1 MRSRA
6 FPTTVVI
13 DREKTIEELMP
24 VIKHLAYKISYGFDD
39 DMLIDDLVSAGV
51 MGLLESLDR
60 YDPRKNIKLNTFA
73 YWRIRGAMID
83 ELRKRDWIP
92 KNTRSKAKKITE
104 AIRDL
109 ESRLGRYPEEQ
120 EIARELDVNLE
131 DYLNM
136 LKEFGSLTVLSMDEL
151 AEKTGLPADEITRYA
166 MEDDTDPEQHAEL
179 KDIERMLAKE
189 IEKLSERQQQVL
201 TFYYYEDMNMK
212 EIAELLSITESRVSQ
227 IHSQALLNL
236 RSRLKR
242 PDCT

>member
-6 FPTTVVI
+6 FPTTFVI

-24 VIKHLAYKISYGFDD
+24 VIKHLAYKLSYGFDD
-39 DMLIDDLVSAGV
+39 DMLTDDLVSAGV

-83 ELRKRDWIP
+83 ELRRRDWIP
-92 KNTRSKAKKITE
+92 KNTRSKAKRITE
-104 AIRDL
+104 AVRDL
-109 ESRLGRYPEEQ
+109 ESRLGRYPEEA

-131 DYLNM
+131 DYLIM
-136 LKEFGSLTVLSMDEL
+136 LKEFGSLTVLSFDEL
-151 AEKTGLPADEITRYA
+151 AEKTGLPPDEITRYA
-166 MEDDTDPEQHAEL
+166 MEEEADPEQRAEL
-179 KDIERMLAKE
+179 RDIERTLGKE

-236 RSRLKR
+236 RSRFKR
-242 PDCT
+242 PR

>member
-1 MRSRA
+1 MRSGA

-13 DREKTIEELMP
+13 DRQKTIEELMP
-24 VIKHLAYKISYGFDD
+24 VIKHLAYKFSYGFDD

-83 ELRKRDWIP
+83 ELRRRDWIP

-109 ESRLGRYPEEQ
+109 ESRLGRYPEEAEVAQ
-120 EIARELDVNLE
+120 ELGVNLE
-131 DYLNM
+131 DYLTM
-136 LKEFGSLTVLSMDEL
+136 LKEFGTLTILSVDEL
-151 AEKTGLPADEITRYA
+151 AEKTGLPPDEVTAYA
-166 MEDDTDPEQHAEL
+166 MEEETDPEQRAEL
-179 KDIERMLAKE
+179 RDIERLLGKE
-189 IEKLSERQQQVL
+189 IEKLSERQRQVL

-212 EIAELLSITESRVSQ
+212 EIAELLNITESRVSQ

-236 RSRLKR
+236 RARFKR
-242 PDCT
+242 PQE

>member
-1 MRSRA
+1 MRSGA

-13 DREKTIEELMP
+13 DRQKTIEELMP
-24 VIKHLAYKISYGFDD
+24 VIKHLAYKLSYGFDD

-83 ELRKRDWIP
+83 ELRRRDWIP

-104 AIRDL
+104 AVRDL
-109 ESRLGRYPEEQ
+109 ESRLGRYPEEAEVAQ
-120 EIARELDVNLE
+120 ELGVNLE
-131 DYLNM
+131 DYLTM
-136 LKEFGSLTVLSMDEL
+136 LKEFGTLTILSVDEL
-151 AEKTGLPADEITRYA
+151 AEKTGLPPDEVTGYA
-166 MEDDTDPEQHAEL
+166 MEEETDPEQRAEL
-179 KDIERMLAKE
+179 RDIERMLGKE
-189 IEKLSERQQQVL
+189 IEKLSERQRQVL

-212 EIAELLSITESRVSQ
+212 EIAELLNITESRVSQ

-236 RSRLKR
+236 RARFKR
-242 PDCT
+242 PQE